1 LNRAHPCDGRYFLW
15 VGFDATLRDDK
26 AEKHAPRD
34 PENTFFGIEFD
45 AVCPEFRKG
54 SFKVGDKVVSSLG
67 FDYDVVDI
75 GLNGSPDEVSE
86 AIKHTALVRCPCI
99 LQTEWH

>member
-1 LNRAHPCDGRYFLW
+1 MPFARSFAKVR
-15 VGFDATLRDDK
+15 
-26 AEKHAPRD
+26 
-34 PENTFFGIEFD
+34 
-45 AVCPEFRKG
+45 CPEFRKG
-54 SFKVGDKVVSSLG
+54 TFKVGDKVVSPLG

-99 LQTEWH
+99 LQTERHLNVTK

>member
-1 LNRAHPCDGRYFLW
+1 MLGYNEA
-15 VGFDATLRDDK
+15 K
-26 AEKHAPRD
+26 QHAPRD

-45 AVCPEFRKG
+45 AICPEFRKG

-67 FDYDVVDI
+67 FDYDVVNI

-86 AIKHTALVRCPCI
+86 AIKHTALVRGPSI
-99 LQTEWH
+99 LQTERH